1 MFAAAV
7 APAIPPRSF
16 LSVFFISLRTAPTER
31 STYRLFA
38 ASVPRTGSA
47 TLVIRR
53 SLPTE
58 PTETVFASFATE
70 PWPSATELAAV
81 AFAP

>member
-1 MFAAAV
+1 MLAAAV

-16 LSVFFISLRTAPTER
+16 LSVFLKSLRTEPILL
-31 STYRLFA
+31 STYCLFA
-38 ASVPRTGSA
+38 ASVPRIGSA
-47 TLVIRR
+47 TFVIRR

-70 PWPSATELAAV
+70 P
-81 AFAP
+81 

>member
-1 MFAAAV
+1 MLAAAV

-16 LSVFFISLRTAPTER
+16 LSVFLKSLRTEPILL
-31 STYRLFA
+31 STYCLLA

-58 PTETVFASFATE
+58 PTETVLASFATE
-70 PWPSATELAAV
+70 P
-81 AFAP
+81 

>member
-1 MFAAAV
+1 MLAAAV

-16 LSVFFISLRTAPTER
+16 LSVFFISPRTAPTER
-31 STYRLFA
+31 STYCLFA

-58 PTETVFASFATE
+58 PTETVLASFATE
-70 PWPSATELAAV
+70 P
-81 AFAP
+81 